1 MDERIENLVKLQD
14 LELQRT
20 RIHQEMRALPGEST
34 RAQAALASAQNRSAE
49 ISSGLAREDSLRTRL
64 EREIEEHRKKAA
76 RFRTQLDSVKTPE
89 QAQAIEHEIQFA
101 ASEADRLENEEYSS
115 LERSDALELQLA
127 EARAQVE
134 SLAADA
140 DTVRARVAERNQE
153 LCSELSALDT
163 AREDLRRAIE
173 PDWIDRFHRLAS
185 SRGVAI
191 VRAENQQCT
200 GCRMGLRPQLWNEL
214 REGQLL
220 TCDSCSRLI
229 YWDPEMAPAPKAPQ
243 PELIPGQGRA
253 PRKPRQ
259 AGA

>member
-1 MDERIENLVKLQD
+1 MDERIQNLVKLQD
-14 LELQRT
+14 LELQRN
-20 RIHQEMRALPGEST
+20 RIHQEMRALPGENT
-34 RAQAALASAQNRSAE
+34 RAEAALVSAQNRSAE

-64 EREIEEHRKKAA
+64 EREIEEHRKKGA
-76 RFRTQLDSVKTPE
+76 RFRAQLDSVKTPE
-89 QAQAIEHEIQFA
+89 QAQAIEHEIHFA
-101 ASEADRLENEEYSS
+101 TSEADRLENEELASM
-115 LERSDALELQLA
+115 ERSEELELQLA

-140 DTVRARVAERNQE
+140 DRVRVRVAERNQE
-153 LCSELSALDT
+153 LCTQLSALDVE
-163 AREDLRRAIE
+163 REEVRQAIE
-173 PDWIDRFHRLAS
+173 PEWIARFDRLAS

-200 GCRMGLRPQLWNEL
+200 GCRMGLRPQIWNEL

-220 TCDSCSRLI
+220 SCDSCSRLI
-229 YWDPEMAPAPKAPQ
+229 YWDPAIAPAPKAPQ